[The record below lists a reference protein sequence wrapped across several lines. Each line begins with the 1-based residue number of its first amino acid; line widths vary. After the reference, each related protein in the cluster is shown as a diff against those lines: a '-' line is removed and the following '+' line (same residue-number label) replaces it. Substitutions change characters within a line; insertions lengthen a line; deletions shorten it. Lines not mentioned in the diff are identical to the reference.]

1 MLVEVMAVI
10 KKIIEEM
17 QPPEL
22 REKVRVVHLSN
33 RFLQL
38 IKSQMDYFSPAFRDT
53 LENIEQYFMHS
64 KELSGRISIT
74 TFQTLE
80 GLLSNHIK
88 NKSVEVYHFGTKKT
102 EKEVTE
108 TQHKGE

>member
-1 MLVEVMAVI
+1 MAVI

-17 QPPEL
+17 QPPEA

-74 TFQTLE
+74 TFQTL
-80 GLLSNHIK
+80 
-88 NKSVEVYHFGTKKT
+88 
-102 EKEVTE
+102 
-108 TQHKGE
+108 